1 MCGDA
6 DQKKNKTKPNT
17 GCPPPSGCQRCQE
30 AGKYL
35 AFVPLGCPSGVNQRL
50 LEAGVYV
57 RKPVTVAV
65 DRVVPPVALLES
77 QPSHK
82 HIPGRVS
89 DVPRGCAILSHARG
103 RSSPVAVTLLF
114 SLHGHPDK
122 QTVQIIICNCS
133 FPNGLEAAQSE
144 KGRSPAGGRVR
155 SQCNRQTERRTK
167 QNTRCGGRA
176 QRANRAGVVM

>member
-1 MCGDA
+1 MGT
-6 DQKKNKTKPNT
+6 QTRKKPKPNKTLAV
-17 GCPPPSGCQRCQE
+17 PPPSGCHRYQE

-35 AFVPLGCPSGVNQRL
+35 AFIPLGCPSGVKQRL

-89 DVPRGCAILSHARG
+89 DVPQGCAILSDARG

-176 QRANRAGVVM
+176 QRANRAAVVM